1 MGILESLNRLDQ
13 RVFLDLAGQG
23 GPIADAIFTAAS
35 SAWLAL
41 AIWMLL
47 WASRRPDYPAAAW
60 IWLLVTMVAAFAA
73 ADWTATLLKNS
84 IGRPRPCWHLEGQ
97 FRALAQCKGKFGF
110 VSGHSATTWAILAV
124 FLASRPAVWIGRA
137 AILWTLTV
145 SFSRVYV
152 GVHYPGD
159 VLAGALLGLLI
170 ARVILLLRPLPSR
183 L

>member
-23 GPIADAIFTAAS
+23 GPIADGIFTAAS

-41 AIWMLL
+41 AVWMLL
-47 WASRRPDYPAAAW
+47 WASRRPDYTTSAW

-84 IGRPRPCWHLEGQ
+84 LGRPRPCWHLEGQ
-97 FRALAQCKGKFGF
+97 FRALAQCKGRFGF
-110 VSGHSATTWAILAV
+110 VSGHSATTWAL
-124 FLASRPAVWIGRA
+124 LAVWIGRA
-137 AILWTLTV
+137 AILWALMV

-159 VLAGALLGLLI
+159 VLAGALVGLLI
-170 ARVILLLRPLPSR
+170 ARGILLLRPLPSR

>member
-1 MGILESLNRLDQ
+1 
-13 RVFLDLAGQG
+13 
-23 GPIADAIFTAAS
+23 
-35 SAWLAL
+35 
-41 AIWMLL
+41 
-47 WASRRPDYPAAAW
+47 
-60 IWLLVTMVAAFAA
+60 MVAAFAA

-84 IGRPRPCWHLEGQ
+84 IGRPRPCWDFEGQ

-137 AILWTLTV
+137 AILWALTV

-159 VLAGALLGLLI
+159 VLAGALVGLLI
-170 ARVILLLRPLPSR
+170 ARLILLLRPLPSR

>member
-41 AIWMLL
+41 AFWMLL

-137 AILWTLTV
+137 AILW
-145 SFSRVYV
+145 
-152 GVHYPGD
+152 
-159 VLAGALLGLLI
+159 A
-170 ARVILLLRPLPSR
+170 
-183 L
+183 